1 MNDYIRIEIL
11 FDDLV
16 FSIKEII
23 LNNYRKN
30 SLKKTTKIL
39 QRLIKKTNK
48 ITNLNSENDKVVVS
62 FNEYLYEVI
71 TSLKSDLIYFYESD
85 PAATDLKEI
94 VLTYPGYYA
103 IIVYRIAH
111 LLNNMNIK
119 YLPRMLSEYAH
130 SKTGID
136 IHPKA
141 NIGNYFFIDH
151 GTGIVIGETTV
162 IGHHVKIYQNVTL
175 GASSLEKGQKLKGIK
190 RHPTIGNNVTIY
202 AGASILG
209 GNTVIGDNVIIGCNT
224 IITKSILEQ
233 NVVKNYNN
241 TLTK

>member
-1 MNDYIRIEIL
+1 MNDYVRIEIL

-16 FSIKEII
+16 FSIKKII
-23 LNNYRKN
+23 LNNYRKI
-30 SLKKTTKIL
+30 SL
-39 QRLIKKTNK
+39 KKTNK
-48 ITNLNSENDKVVVS
+48 ITNFNNKNNKVVVS
-62 FNEYLYEVI
+62 FNEYLCEVI

-103 IIVYRIAH
+103 IIAYRIAH

-136 IHPKA
+136 IHPNA

-162 IGHHVKIYQNVTL
+162 IGHHAKIYQNVTL
-175 GASSLEKGQKLKGIK
+175 GALSLEKGQKLKGVK

-209 GNTVIGDNVIIGCNT
+209 GNTIIGDNVIIGSNT
-224 IITKSILEQ
+224 FVTKSVSNQSL
-233 NVVKNYNN
+233 VKNYNN

>member
-1 MNDYIRIEIL
+1 MNDYVRIEIL

-23 LNNYRKN
+23 LNNYRKI

-39 QRLIKKTNK
+39 QRLIKKTTK
-48 ITNLNSENDKVVVS
+48 ITNYNNKNDKVVVS
-62 FNEYLYEVI
+62 FNEYLCEVI

-136 IHPKA
+136 IHPNA

-151 GTGIVIGETTV
+151 GTGIVIGETTI
-162 IGHHVKIYQNVTL
+162 IGHHFKIYQNVTL
-175 GASSLEKGQKLKGIK
+175 GALSLREGKNLKGTK
-190 RHPTIGNNVTIY
+190 RHPTIGNYVTIY
-202 AGASILG
+202 AGATILG
-209 GNTVIGDNVIIGCNT
+209 GNTIINDNT
-224 IITKSILEQ
+224 IIGSNAFVIKSILTQDE
-233 NVVKNYNN
+233 
-241 TLTK
+241 